1 MTLLHDGDPPMIKN
15 IFVPLGLAP
24 VMSQPLGRL
33 MSKFGKAL
41 EDDEFT
47 ESWPSENNCQLGFF
61 VF

>member
-1 MTLLHDGDPPMIKN
+1 MIKN